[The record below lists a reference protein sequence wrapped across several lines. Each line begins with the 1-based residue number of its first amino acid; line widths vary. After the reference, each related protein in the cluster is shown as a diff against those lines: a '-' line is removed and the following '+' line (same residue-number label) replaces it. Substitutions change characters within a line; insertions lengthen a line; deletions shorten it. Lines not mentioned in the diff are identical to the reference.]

1 MARGE
6 SEGRERD
13 GVRDVGR
20 ARKLYPVGLRRED
33 EAARVWWSGVVEGRC
48 ERAAQGKRRSDE
60 DQSVVS

>member
-33 EAARVWWSGVVEGRC
+33 EAARVW
-48 ERAAQGKRRSDE
+48 
-60 DQSVVS
+60 